1 MNQEIRYPSFNS
13 SLETQTNCSWKI
25 IAPIDQT
32 IILTF
37 NMIQMGRSSE
47 CDESFIQVFDGPD
60 TNSSQLGERICG
72 SYNVESMESIGRDI
86 FVVFTSTADNSS
98 DEFRIGISLPGLK
111 IEVI

>member
-1 MNQEIRYPSFNS
+1 
-13 SLETQTNCSWKI
+13 
-25 IAPIDQT
+25 
-32 IILTF
+32 
-37 NMIQMGRSSE
+37 MIQMDRSSE